1 MEYAIFD
8 MDGTLIDSMPAWHRL
23 GEDYLRSK
31 GIEPPENLHEQ
42 IKAMTMLECG
52 EFARKLGVPGTAE
65 QIADELN
72 GWMEHQYCQVIP
84 AREGVGDYL
93 SRCRSAGV
101 RMGVATATDGALAR
115 QCLGRLGLLG
125 FFEFVVSCEDIGK
138 TKTSPDIYLLAA
150 ERLGACP
157 SQCVVFEDVLYPA
170 ETASRAGFPVVGVYD
185 PASGEG
191 NAQALRSFCGAFIED
206 WRTAAF
212 PPVDLT

>member
-23 GEDYLRSK
+23 GEDYLRAK
-31 GIEPPENLHEQ
+31 GITPPEDLHEQ

-52 EFARKLGVPGTAE
+52 EYARALGVPGTAA
-65 QIADELN
+65 QIAGELTAQI
-72 GWMEHQYCQVIP
+72 ERQYRELIP
-84 AREGVGDYL
+84 AREGVKEYL

-101 RMGVATATDGALAR
+101 RMCVATATDSALAN
-115 QCLGRLGLLG
+115 QCLARLGLLG
-125 FFEFVVSCEDIGK
+125 YFEFLVSCEDIGK

-157 SQCVVFEDVLYPA
+157 SECVVFEDVLYPA
-170 ETASRAGFPVVGVYD
+170 ETAARAGFPVAGVYD

-191 NAQALRSFCGAFIED
+191 NAQSLRAFCGAFIED

-212 PPVDLT
+212 PPL